1 MVMAMRVSTPWR
13 DAGEFVAAFCRYC
26 SEDECFVPTRAPR
39 KPGVETAFSI
49 RLADG
54 TPMLRGL
61 CVVLDCWTD
70 AESPFGRAG
79 VNLGIRKLSPHS
91 ADVLRRVLEAKAV
104 ADRTTPID
112 TTPTVEMPPLFAEL
126 YEAPCELDEA
136 EDDTA
141 DLTVPARAPIM
152 TLLGVAPVAAVTSV
166 PRVVIAEPVAAKLP
180 VPAPAPIAPEPERE
194 ATEPPRR
201 AWWMRW
207 LDRMRRWVTPR
218 PPVRP
223 RHARVALPALRL
235 FDPATRSTGQ
245 PGSRS

>member
-1 MVMAMRVSTPWR
+1 MRVSTPWR
-13 DAGEFVAAFCRYC
+13 DAREFVAAFCRYC

-91 ADVLRRVLEAKAV
+91 TDVLRRMLEARAV
-104 ADRTTPID
+104 ADRTMPVD

-126 YEAPCELDEA
+126 CDAPCEVDEA
-136 EDDTA
+136 EDDAA
-141 DLTVPARAPIM
+141 DLTVPTRAPIM

-166 PRVVIAEPVAAKLP
+166 PHVVIAEPIAAKLA
-180 VPAPAPIAPEPERE
+180 APASAPIEPEPEAAE
-194 ATEPPRR
+194 VETAAAPRR

-218 PPVRP
+218 PAVRP
-223 RHARVALPALRL
+223 RLARVALPALRL
-235 FDPATRSTGQ
+235 FDPGTRSTGQ
-245 PGSRS
+245 RGSRG